1 MTVGEQQY
9 SKDKLPEVFD
19 QAGKKLEELVLG
31 ENTTLDEV
39 RGDLNLIERI
49 PDTGIE
55 VSWELDN
62 YEVMNLMGEL
72 NEDNLREEGTLVG
85 LRALLSYEGEEA
97 VHSFCAKVF
106 PPAISAEEKR
116 VRELLSVIC
125 IRTVLA
131 HIVFILKHLLPTQ

>member
-1 MTVGEQQY
+1 M
-9 SKDKLPEVFD
+9 
-19 QAGKKLEELVLG
+19 LG
-31 ENTTLDEV
+31 ENTTLDEF
-39 RGDLNLIERI
+39 RGDLNRMERI
-49 PDTGIE
+49 PNTGIE

-116 VRELLSVIC
+116 VRELAQQIQKEEADSREKAYLTLPDESDGKRLSC
-125 IRTVLA
+125 QCAGDSRA
-131 HIVFILKHLLPTQ
+131 